1 VKNYLAK
8 QIYSALFYP
17 FLFVLFLWI
26 VFFIQINTNYN
37 FYTFGVLP
45 RDSKGLLGIFTSVF
59 VHENLNHIASNTIP
73 LLVLGMMLFYFYK
86 KIAKASFM
94 WIWFISGLWL
104 WIGGRNNALYPNYHI
119 GASTLIYGLATFLFF
134 SGLFRR
140 HLRLMVVSTMVVF
153 LYGSIMWGIFPLKTE
168 ISWEGHLFG
177 AIAGVLVA
185 FNYRKEG
192 PQRRV
197 YQWEEEIEEEAK
209 VEEIENDAKDEDKL
223 GMELPNIEPLQ
234 NQNEQNKP
242 LNNFTIQFIYKEKNK
257 EEGL

>member
-1 VKNYLAK
+1 
-8 QIYSALFYP
+8 
-17 FLFVLFLWI
+17 
-26 VFFIQINTNYN
+26 
-37 FYTFGVLP
+37 
-45 RDSKGLLGIFTSVF
+45 
-59 VHENLNHIASNTIP
+59 
-73 LLVLGMMLFYFYK
+73 
-86 KIAKASFM
+86 
-94 WIWFISGLWL
+94 
-104 WIGGRNNALYPNYHI
+104 
-119 GASTLIYGLATFLFF
+119 
-134 SGLFRR
+134 
-140 HLRLMVVSTMVVF
+140 MVVSTMVVF